1 MLLFRSPHKAKI
13 TFDHN
18 ILTYILDKSFCA
30 ILEYICF
37 FVHVIVLADIH
48 TICVRLA
55 EEYADT
61 QGNG

>member
-1 MLLFRSPHKAKI
+1 MLLFGLPHKAKT
-13 TFDHN
+13 TFDHTM
-18 ILTYILDKSFCA
+18 LKHVLDKSFCF
-30 ILEYICF
+30 ILEFICF
-37 FVHVIVLADIH
+37 SVHVIVLADIH